1 MRFHHPRSLDFDSP
15 DFQALASRV
24 EALFPGSSIQRDLDQ
39 LTSAFFSAEPD
50 EELERSTPWTYTEE
64 AQIDELILPQKS
76 PTKRIEIP
84 ELESDLLGQKIS
96 HKQFAKATQQYM
108 IRFQNRY
115 PTFKI
120 DDFCAEIGITRSY
133 YYKIIRCERRPTRDT
148 AIAMAIAF
156 GLDQGQTQDYLLLL
170 GELLNPE
177 LKRDWLI
184 LEAIWRDFSI
194 ADTNQLLMHFDS
206 SPIVNLE

>member
-1 MRFHHPRSLDFDSP
+1 
-15 DFQALASRV
+15 
-24 EALFPGSSIQRDLDQ
+24 
-39 LTSAFFSAEPD
+39 
-50 EELERSTPWTYTEE
+50 
-64 AQIDELILPQKS
+64 
-76 PTKRIEIP
+76 
-84 ELESDLLGQKIS
+84 
-96 HKQFAKATQQYM
+96 
-108 IRFQNRY
+108 
-115 PTFKI
+115 
-120 DDFCAEIGITRSY
+120 
-133 YYKIIRCERRPTRDT
+133 
-148 AIAMAIAF
+148 MAIAF

>member
-1 MRFHHPRSLDFDSP
+1 MIFHHPCSLDFDSP
-15 DFQALASRV
+15 DFLALSRRV
-24 EALFPGSSIQRDLDQ
+24 EALFPGSSIQRDLDL
-39 LTSAFFSAEPD
+39 LTSNFFSAGAD
-50 EELERSTPWTYTEE
+50 EELELNTTRTYSEY
-64 AQIDELILPQKS
+64 AQIDELILPQIS
-76 PTKRIEIP
+76 PTINVEIP
-84 ELESDLLGQKIS
+84 ELKSDLLGQKIS

-170 GELLNPE
+170 GDLLNPE

-184 LEAIWRDFSI
+184 LEAIVRDFSI
-194 ADTNQLLMHFDS
+194 EETNQLLMYFDS